1 MKPLISVIT
10 PTHRRPDLLY
20 RCIKAVQKSDL
31 KNYEHIVVGDN
42 CPFAEKVVNLFDDNR
57 IKYHSSPSPHIKNV
71 GAVGKNI
78 GIKNAKS
85 DYIVY
90 CDDDNI
96 ILPNHLSVVYNELS
110 KGTDICRINMC
121 EIDIDVI
128 GNGSIKRVL
137 EYGIP
142 NLDNISGRVHRND
155 MQCYG
160 HTKEVIEQ
168 VGFWNTS
175 TEISKDKTWTRNA
188 VGEDDYLIRKFKNS
202 GVFDNI
208 VDLPDVSFIYFGR
221 GACVNG
227 DEEYDN
233 GLSNESLFVYSD
245 LIKKLDLYA

>member
-20 RCIKAVQKSDL
+20 RCIKAVQLSEL

-57 IKYHSSPSPHIKNV
+57 IKYYLTPSPHIKNV

-78 GIKNAKS
+78 GIKNANS

-96 ILPNHLSVVYNELS
+96 ILSNHLDIIYNELS

-128 GNGSIKRVL
+128 GNGSIKKVL
-137 EYGIP
+137 SYGIP
-142 NLDNISGRVHRND
+142 TIDDITGRIHKND

-160 HTKEVIEQ
+160 HTKSIIES
-168 VGFWNTS
+168 VGYWNTS
-175 TEISKDKTWTRNA
+175 TEISKDKTWYRNP
-188 VGEDDYLIRKFKNS
+188 VGEDDYLIRKFKRSNAL
-202 GVFDNI
+202 DKL
-208 VDLPDVSFIYFGR
+208 VDLSDITFIYFGR

-227 DEEYDN
+227 DEEYDKS
-233 GLSNESLFVYSD
+233 LSNEKLFVYPK
-245 LIKKLDLYA
+245 LIEEII